1 MEILKL
7 LIQLFAE
14 GDDTPTGD
22 KAVESDVDTNNN
34 DDDESDEDELDLE
47 STNDD
52 DDSNKDDQK
61 DKSKNNGKQNA
72 INAQRRLA
80 LKQQREK
87 EIKDARDKAYMEGLK
102 EGIGETNPWTN
113 EKIEDE
119 VDIEIYRTMK
129 EMEKKGLDPIED
141 FAKYNAQKMKEQRRA
156 EVEAKQKQAE
166 KQQNVANEI
175 ADFDK
180 KYGKGTAQKF
190 LEDENFKNSK
200 YLNYLGR
207 LSLDEVYEL
216 YTSTQAET
224 NAKAEEIA
232 VQKEAI
238 RMSSTGTPG
247 NASGNVGSFL
257 SDLMKDDKKFKE
269 FQNNLINKY

>member
-7 LIQLFAE
+7 LIQLFADGE
-14 GDDTPTGD
+14 ETPTEET
-22 KAVESDVDTNNN
+22 AVESDVNTEN
-34 DDDESDEDELDLE
+34 DNEESEDEELDLE
-47 STNDD
+47 GADDND
-52 DDSNKDDQK
+52 DDSNNDDQK
-61 DKSKNNGKQNA
+61 NKSKNSGKQNA

-102 EGIGETNPWTN
+102 EGIGEVNPWTN
-113 EKIEDE
+113 EKIEDD

-156 EVEAKQKQAE
+156 EIEAKQKQLE
-166 KQQNVANEI
+166 KQQNVAKEI
-175 ADFDK
+175 DDFDA

-200 YLNYLGR
+200 YLNYLGK

-257 SDLMKDDKKFKE
+257 NDLMKDDKKFRE